1 METKILLAYL
11 PINHRTVRQME
22 MSSPKAIGLAIV
34 IIVFDCCPRSIL
46 AASCVWKVTT
56 SDGHSLYL
64 GGSFHALRPSD
75 YPLPRE
81 YNRAFDASSRLAF
94 EDDPKTGNAALN
106 ALMKAGEYPR
116 GDSLK
121 NHVDPRTYAYLRRFF
136 SFTNVP
142 EEKFSRYRPW
152 LLDIILSSPP
162 PEYYKLGIE
171 RFLLGRAQA
180 ASKPISGLESTREHN
195 GVFSGLTDKQAEALL
210 LTLFINA
217 GREESKTVNM
227 FAAWRHG
234 DAELLSRKTR
244 ESFSDFPY
252 LSERLLD
259 SRNRNWMPK
268 IEDYLHSGQI
278 YFVVVGAA
286 HMGGSNGLVS
296 LLRQRGYNVEQL

>member
-1 METKILLAYL
+1 
-11 PINHRTVRQME
+11 
-22 MSSPKAIGLAIV
+22 MSSRNLIGIAVLIIGLYSSSPTA
-34 IIVFDCCPRSIL
+34 L
-46 AASCVWKVTT
+46 AVSCVWKVTT
-56 SDGHSLYL
+56 GDGHTLYL

-94 EDDPKTGNAALN
+94 EDDPKAADAAFT
-106 ALMKAGEYPR
+106 ALMKAGEYPK

-152 LLDIILSSPP
+152 LLDIILSAPP

-171 RFLLGRAQA
+171 RFLQTRAQVK
-180 ASKPISGLESTREHN
+180 SKPISGLESTREHN
-195 GVFSGLTDKQAEALL
+195 GVFTGLTDRQAEALL

-217 GREESKTVNM
+217 GREDSQTVNM
-227 FAAWRHG
+227 FEAWRRG
-234 DAELLSRKTR
+234 DAELLTRKTR
-244 ESFSDFPY
+244 ESFNDFPY
-252 LSERLLD
+252 MAERLLD
-259 SRNRNWMPK
+259 ARNRNWMPK
-268 IEDYLHSGQI
+268 IEDYLHSGQT
-278 YFVVVGAA
+278 YFVVAGAA

-296 LLRQRGYNVEQL
+296 LLRQRGYKVEQL